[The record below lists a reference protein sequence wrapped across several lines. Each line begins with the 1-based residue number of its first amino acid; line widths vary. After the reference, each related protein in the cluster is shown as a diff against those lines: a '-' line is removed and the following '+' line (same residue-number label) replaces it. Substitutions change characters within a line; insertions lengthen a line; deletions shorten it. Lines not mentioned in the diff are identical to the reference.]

1 MLLSQSTNSHGN
13 KVSGIV
19 VLDQKTDVW
28 DLSLESCFGTR
39 HLLHVYDVVPL
50 ALRVSVDDPA
60 WGEQPSGGR
69 AYEISCEPKREKEI
83 GA

>member
-19 VLDQKTDVW
+19 LDQKTDVW
-28 DLSLESCFGTR
+28 DLSLEFCFGTR

-50 ALRVSVDDPA
+50 AVRVSVDDVA
-60 WGEQPSGGR
+60 WGEQPSGGH